1 MIVSDTVS
9 VQLQVA
15 WDWST
20 QFSPPQEMAKISTTL
35 FTSAGYLM
43 DAYPREVVVTRAR
56 FRGAG
61 RALKM
66 RFSTSPDK
74 DFALAGWSIEGTA
87 RDKAEGVK

>member
-1 MIVSDTVS
+1 MILSDTVS
-9 VQLQVA
+9 VVLQVA

-20 QFSPPQEMAKISTTL
+20 QYSPPQEMAKISPTM
-35 FTSAGYLM
+35 FTAAGYLM
-43 DAYPREVVVTRAR
+43 DNYPREVVVTRMR

-61 RALKM
+61 RTLKM

>member
-1 MIVSDTVS
+1 MILSDTVS
-9 VQLQVA
+9 VVLQVA

-20 QFSPPQEMAKISTTL
+20 EFSTGQEMAKISPTL
-35 FTSAGYLM
+35 YTQAGYISQN
-43 DAYPREVVVTRAR
+43 YPREVVVTRAR

-74 DFALAGWSIEGTA
+74 DFALAGWSIEGVA
-87 RDKAEGVK
+87 RDRAEGVK

>member
-1 MIVSDTVS
+1 MILSDTVS
-9 VQLQVA
+9 VQLQIA

-20 QFSPPQEMAKISTTL
+20 EFSPPQEMAKISPTL
-35 FTSAGYLM
+35 YASAGYM
-43 DAYPREVVVTRAR
+43 SDAYPRDVVVTRMR

-61 RALKM
+61 RTLKL
-66 RFSTSPDK
+66 RFSTSSDK

>member
-1 MIVSDTVS
+1 MILSDTVS

-20 QFSPPQEMAKISTTL
+20 TFSPAQEMAKLSSSL
-35 FTSAGYLM
+35 YARAGFAI

-61 RALKM
+61 RALKV

-74 DFALAGWSIEGTA
+74 DFALAGWSLEGTS

>member
-9 VQLQVA
+9 VILQIA

-20 QFSPPQEMAKISTTL
+20 EYGPPQEMSKISATL
-35 FTSAGYLM
+35 YAATGYSSAN
-43 DAYPREVVVTRAR
+43 YPREVTVTRMR

-61 RALKM
+61 RTLKL